1 MAHLHVNH
9 MTKSRECSED
19 HFVKTTSVIVC
30 CLTHVVDRLVGVV
43 EVGAMACSEK
53 YLILIIIVITMLEMI
68 TMTTIVA
75 PVDTNLLTIRKQK
88 RTMKVMERKIAP

>member
-1 MAHLHVNH
+1 MHVNH
-9 MTKSRECSED
+9 MTKIRECSED

-30 CLTHVVDRLVGVV
+30 CLTHVVDRLVGAV

-53 YLILIIIVITMLEMI
+53 FLILIIVVMTMKMI

>member
-1 MAHLHVNH
+1 ML
-9 MTKSRECSED
+9 RI
-19 HFVKTTSVIVC
+19 KTMSVIVC

-53 YLILIIIVITMLEMI
+53 YFILIVVMTMEMI

-75 PVDTNLLTIRKQK
+75 PLDTNLLTMRKQK

>member
-19 HFVKTTSVIVC
+19 HFVKTMSVIVC

-53 YLILIIIVITMLEMI
+53 HLILIIVVMTMV
-68 TMTTIVA
+68 T
-75 PVDTNLLTIRKQK
+75 PVDTNLLTMRKQK

>member
-1 MAHLHVNH
+1 MHVNH

-53 YLILIIIVITMLEMI
+53 YFILIVVMTMEMI

-75 PVDTNLLTIRKQK
+75 PLDTNLLTMRKQK

>member
-53 YLILIIIVITMLEMI
+53 YLILIIVVMTMEI
-68 TMTTIVA
+68 ITIVV
-75 PVDTNLLTIRKQK
+75 PEDTNLLTMRKQK

>member
-53 YLILIIIVITMLEMI
+53 YLILIIVVMTVKMI

>member
-1 MAHLHVNH
+1 MHVNH

-53 YLILIIIVITMLEMI
+53 YSILIIVVMTMKMI
-68 TMTTIVA
+68 TMTTVVA

>member
-1 MAHLHVNH
+1 M
-9 MTKSRECSED
+9 
-19 HFVKTTSVIVC
+19 SVIVC

-53 YLILIIIVITMLEMI
+53 YLILIIIVMTMEMI
-68 TMTTIVA
+68 TMTIIVV

>member
-1 MAHLHVNH
+1 

-53 YLILIIIVITMLEMI
+53 YLILIIVVMTMEMI

>member
-1 MAHLHVNH
+1 MHVNH

-53 YLILIIIVITMLEMI
+53 YLILIIIVMTMEMI

-75 PVDTNLLTIRKQK
+75 PLDTNLLTMRKQK

>member
-1 MAHLHVNH
+1 

-53 YLILIIIVITMLEMI
+53 ILILIIIVMTMEMI
-68 TMTTIVA
+68 TIVV
-75 PVDTNLLTIRKQK
+75 PVDTDLLTMRKQK

>member
-19 HFVKTTSVIVC
+19 HFVKTMSVIVC

-53 YLILIIIVITMLEMI
+53 YLILIIVVMTMEMI